1 MKSYGGFG
9 TFEPLGPGSGQSLHQ
24 IERLAVLM
32 AQSEGNE
39 SMRDHGSDQSE
50 GGKSGSR
57 IGAAFADRIQE
68 TLTQMRLM
76 CKRASKFLWVR

>member
-1 MKSYGGFG
+1 
-9 TFEPLGPGSGQSLHQ
+9 
-24 IERLAVLM
+24 M

-39 SMRDHGSDQSE
+39 SMRDHGSGRGE